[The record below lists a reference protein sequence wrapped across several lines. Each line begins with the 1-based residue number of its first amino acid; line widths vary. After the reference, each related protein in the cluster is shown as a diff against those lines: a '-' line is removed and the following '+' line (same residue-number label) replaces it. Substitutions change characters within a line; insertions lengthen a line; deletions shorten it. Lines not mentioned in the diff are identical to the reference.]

1 MEEIFI
7 DYTHNLNKL
16 YDALVASYGN
26 TRYCAFIELLRA
38 LFLSLIVLRLS
49 RLGLKLLLF
58 YIKHPVESSIEKTPR
73 CFCKRARRTF
83 IEISRKQQHNN
94 VKTNIFKARQVT

>member
-7 DYTHNLNKL
+7 DYDHNLNKL

-38 LFLSLIVLRLS
+38 LFLSLTALRLS
-49 RLGLKLLLF
+49 RLGLK
-58 YIKHPVESSIEKTPR
+58 
-73 CFCKRARRTF
+73 
-83 IEISRKQQHNN
+83 
-94 VKTNIFKARQVT
+94 